1 MKVKMDIQEESTI
14 IWTLPNYTMTELLA
28 SIHRLKVTNKYDQDI
43 CVMIVK
49 TVLLTE
55 GTKHVLYNYKYIII
69 YANIS

>member
-28 SIHRLKVTNKYDQDI
+28 SIHRLKVANKYGQDI

-55 GTKHVLYNYKYIII
+55 GTKTCFV
-69 YANIS
+69 

>member
-55 GTKHVLYNYKYIII
+55 GTKTCFV
-69 YANIS
+69 